1 MHSKFAAGFYYFDR
15 ALREFRQ
22 MALRLVY
29 APVLPE
35 MDSFLF
41 ASVDDEMASIPL
53 SVLSAL
59 SRLDL
64 DPRDE
69 AMRLSRLTRDAASD
83 QLARIIARLPDRH
96 RTSLEAG
103 RIATRL
109 VALLPPTN
117 KHAEHAQPSGAVGHR
132 ISPRATLSL
141 ICLALAGAVFIGLI
155 AQGSL
160 SSDGREAAAQ
170 PASQANPAISSNQPR

>member
-1 MHSKFAAGFYYFDR
+1 MS
-15 ALREFRQ
+15 
-22 MALRLVY
+22 LRLAY

-41 ASVDDEMASIPL
+41 ASVDDEIASIPL

-69 AMRLSRLTRDAASD
+69 AVRLSQLTRDAASD

-96 RTSLEAG
+96 RTTLEAG

-117 KHAEHAQPSGAVGHR
+117 KHAEHVQPSGAVGHR

-141 ICLALAGAVFIGLI
+141 ICLALAGVVFIGLI
-155 AQGSL
+155 ARGL
-160 SSDGREAAAQ
+160 SSDGREAAAR
-170 PASQANPAISSNQPR
+170 PASQANPTISSDQPR

>member
-1 MHSKFAAGFYYFDR
+1 MS
-15 ALREFRQ
+15 
-22 MALRLVY
+22 LRLAY

-41 ASVDDEMASIPL
+41 ASVDDEIASIPL

-69 AMRLSRLTRDAASD
+69 ALRLSRLTTDAASD
-83 QLARIIARLPDRH
+83 QLARIIPRLPDRH

-103 RIATRL
+103 SIATML

-117 KHAEHAQPSGAVGHR
+117 NHTEHAQPSD
-132 ISPRATLSL
+132 P
-141 ICLALAGAVFIGLI
+141 
-155 AQGSL
+155 
-160 SSDGREAAAQ
+160 
-170 PASQANPAISSNQPR
+170 